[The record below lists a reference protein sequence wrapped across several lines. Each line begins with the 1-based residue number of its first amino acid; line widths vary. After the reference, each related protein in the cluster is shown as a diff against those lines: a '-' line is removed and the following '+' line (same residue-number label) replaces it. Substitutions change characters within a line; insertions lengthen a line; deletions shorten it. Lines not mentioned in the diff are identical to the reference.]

1 MNAIANPSG
10 LVKETV
16 VSLDKMLLY
25 IRGGSIFGRKDI
37 ARRSSTSMKHDPMTI
52 VVALNSNGRASG
64 SAYIDD
70 GESYEYEE
78 RRAFARIQFEAS
90 VDENVL
96 NIEWKVDGE
105 TSLLPDNLLQAN
117 QLVLIRSSGHE
128 QLKVD
133 LHLGKSS
140 RHQFKL

>member
-1 MNAIANPSG
+1 MNFIPNPSG

-16 VSLDKMLLY
+16 ASLDKMLLY
-25 IRGGSIFGRKDI
+25 IRGGSIFARKDI

-52 VVALNSNGRASG
+52 VVALNSNGRTSG
-64 SAYIDD
+64 SVYIDD

-78 RRAFARIQFEAS
+78 RGAFARIQFEAS
-90 VDENVL
+90 FDENVL
-96 NIEWKVDGE
+96 NLEWKVDGE
-105 TSLLPDNLLQAN
+105 TSLLPDNLLHAN
-117 QLVLIRSSGHE
+117 QLVLIRPSDHE
-128 QLKVD
+128 KFQVD